1 MHRSIF
7 VACNMKR
14 FLILSATVFICLMAF
29 SFQIGSDVRPE
40 MYFSKGKIPF
50 QITSENGAV
59 SYSKVDIQTVV
70 DDGRQ
75 VTISANDNRF
85 NDQHNSTFSYRM
97 NFCSDSVNWCVDAI
111 NHVNTP
117 VVYSSNYILVL
128 TGDSLVYPY
137 AMKVGDTLLP
147 AWAAET
153 KQGTANERKVQF
165 TGRKVIA
172 TESIGIAGE
181 QLQAFKIECKLIS
194 TNVADYGALGTIPT
208 VVTYDFTEWF
218 VPSKGV
224 VKSTLKSKTGVTT
237 TLLQ

>member
-1 MHRSIF
+1 MRTFSIIIVCF
-7 VACNMKR
+7 SG
-14 FLILSATVFICLMAF
+14 ILLLGFSA
-29 SFQIGSDVRPE
+29 QIVVRPE
-40 MYFSKGKIPF
+40 VYFAKRNVVQF

-59 SYSKVDIQTVV
+59 SYSKVDIETVL
-70 DDGRQ
+70 DYGSQ
-75 VTISANDNRF
+75 VKITANDNRF

-97 NFCSDSVNWCVDAI
+97 NFSSDSLNWCVHAI

-153 KQGTANERKVQF
+153 KMHTANMRKVQF
-165 TGRKVIA
+165 TGRKVVA
-172 TESIGIAGE
+172 TESIGISGE
-181 QLQAFKIECKLIS
+181 QLQAFRIECKLTS
-194 TNVADYGALGTIPT
+194 TSVADYGALGLIPT
-208 VVTYDFTEWF
+208 EVTYDFTEWF